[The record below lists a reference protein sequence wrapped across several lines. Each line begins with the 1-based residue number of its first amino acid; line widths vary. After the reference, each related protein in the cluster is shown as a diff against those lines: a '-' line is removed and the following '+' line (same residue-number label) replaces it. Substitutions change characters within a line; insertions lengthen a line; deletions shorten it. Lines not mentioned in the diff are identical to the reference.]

1 VKEWSD
7 LKTLLLACCDKFPAH
22 AAKFSEKKIQIFRA
36 MTLTLRFLR
45 TGGQILKKNI
55 FVQGCLFGEIL
66 NLAPC

>member
-45 TGGQILKKNI
+45 TGGQILK
-55 FVQGCLFGEIL
+55 
-66 NLAPC
+66 